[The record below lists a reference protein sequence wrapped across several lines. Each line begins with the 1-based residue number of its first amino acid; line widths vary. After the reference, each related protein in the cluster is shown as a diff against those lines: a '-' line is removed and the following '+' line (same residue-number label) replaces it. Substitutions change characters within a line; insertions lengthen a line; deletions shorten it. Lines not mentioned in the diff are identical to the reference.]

1 MLDQSLDEF
10 ISATEESQK
19 SPASLHLR
27 RSSSTA
33 TYEEVKINKS
43 PSYESSVPSSP
54 LPSLAPEPL
63 VDVRIIDF
71 AHSTHKGLDDPV
83 VYSGPDRGFLFGLE
97 NMIALLKGIERDHG

>member
-1 MLDQSLDEF
+1 MLLDQSLDDVL
-10 ISATEESQK
+10 ATSEDPHKLSVG
-19 SPASLHLR
+19 SHHR

-33 TYEEVKINKS
+33 TYEDIKMKSS
-43 PSYESSVPSSP
+43 PSFEATVPSPP
-54 LPSLAPEPL
+54 LLTTEPL

-83 VYSGPDRGFLFGLE
+83 VYSGPDHGFLFGLE

>member
-1 MLDQSLDEF
+1 MLDQSVDDFLGASEDPHKS
-10 ISATEESQK
+10 SAQS
-19 SPASLHLR
+19 HHR

-33 TYEEVKINKS
+33 TYEDIKVNSS
-43 PSYESSVPSSP
+43 PSYEASVPSSP
-54 LPSLAPEPL
+54 LLTPEPL